1 MNIKTPETVRGR
13 VNGFAL
19 CWLTPPALTQALF
32 FAAPLLFLFALTF
45 WSVHSF
51 RLQPD
56 FTFANWTKIYG
67 QPYFWSALA
76 NTLLYAASGALL
88 ASVVAF
94 PASWHIAFRLSPR
107 ARRLAL
113 AALMTPFFTSYLV
126 RIYAWQGYLS
136 DSGIINSAL
145 AHFGFAPVKILNS
158 AAGTFVG
165 YLTLCLPLTVL
176 LQTFGLA
183 RVDRN
188 LLDASYNLGCGPLR
202 AVFAVVIPAARAGL
216 TLAALFAFILIFGD
230 FASPVYLGGAA
241 SQTLSILITDLAK
254 AGQQWPRA
262 AVVAATMICILLAS
276 AFAALRFAYR
286 RPA

>member
-1 MNIKTPETVRGR
+1 MRR
-13 VNGFAL
+13 RNGFAL
-19 CWLTPPALTQALF
+19 CYALPPLLWQALF
-32 FAAPLLFLFALTF
+32 FAGPLLFLLALTF

-56 FTFANWTKIYG
+56 FTFDNWIKIYG
-67 QPYFWSALA
+67 QAYFWRAMA
-76 NTLLYAASGALL
+76 TTTFFAAAGAML

-94 PASWHIAFRLSPR
+94 PASYHIAFRLSPR

-126 RIYAWQGYLS
+126 RIYAWQGYLA

-145 AHFGFAPVKILNS
+145 AHLGFAPVKMLNT

-176 LQTFGLA
+176 LQTFGLS
-183 RVDRN
+183 RVEKN
-188 LLDASYNLGCGPLR
+188 LPDAAHNLGCGPLR
-202 AVFAVVIPAARAGL
+202 TVFAVVIPGARAGL
-216 TLAALFAFILIFGD
+216 TVAALFAFILIFGD
-230 FASPVYLGGAA
+230 FASPIYLGGAT
-241 SQTLSILITDLAK
+241 SQTVSILITDLAK

-262 AVVAATMICILLAS
+262 AVAATTMIAALLAA
-276 AFAALRFAYR
+276 AFVALRFAYR
-286 RPA
+286 RPV